1 MTIDGLPTVHFTFEA
16 SQKAPG
22 RDEYYVIHGNQLFRI
37 TILHQGG
44 LQDWTLYEQFLQ
56 SITFAS

>member
-1 MTIDGLPTVHFTFEA
+1 MTIDGLPTVHYAFEA
-16 SQKAPG
+16 SQQAPG

-56 SITFAS
+56 SITFTS